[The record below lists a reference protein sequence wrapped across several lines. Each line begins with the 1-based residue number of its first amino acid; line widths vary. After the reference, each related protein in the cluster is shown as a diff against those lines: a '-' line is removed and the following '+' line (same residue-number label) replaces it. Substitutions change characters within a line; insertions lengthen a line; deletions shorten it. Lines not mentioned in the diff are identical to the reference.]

1 MCIKTPNLNG
11 NQFVQ
16 VRILLSSTKI
26 ERRDNM
32 RLKRNISPNGK
43 YSLIEHERNDHV
55 EHGLPNTE
63 NEFFVIKLKDKYARS
78 ALIGYLEAL

>member
-1 MCIKTPNLNG
+1 MEG
-11 NQFVQ
+11 
-16 VRILLSSTKI
+16 
-26 ERRDNM
+26 NM